1 MARTSASTW
10 RYIWIELMS
19 LVMEIGA
26 RLTPDVAEVRDPV
39 DVVHDVADECRL
51 E

>member
-1 MARTSASTW
+1 MALHLDRVDVTGHGNWSP
-10 RYIWIELMS
+10 
-19 LVMEIGA
+19 V
-26 RLTPDVAEVRDPV
+26 TPDVAEVRDPV